1 MRKVTLNKIELTNFK
16 GFAQAEKF
24 FGTNERISA
33 ENGQGKTTLRDAWFW
48 LLGFN
53 VTDVIPCHNNKEIP
67 NLEIKVCAEITIGDN
82 GGECSYI
89 LCRTQKELWKTNRD
103 AGIEEK
109 VNNESAYF
117 IDGTPFTL
125 RAYKEKIAELF
136 AVPYEKLQMLCQ
148 KEYFNT
154 DNGEKWKWTNRRKE
168 LFEIGKV
175 DELLLDLVNKE
186 CYCLIAGDIKK
197 KYTTTEIKKAI
208 RKELSGYSAEKDKNA
223 ILIADKQNE
232 LAKYAAYDF
241 AALEAEKA
249 TLESQ
254 ITDAMLAGSK
264 KVQNERLL
272 ALQDE
277 QSQITQKVYSIRAEN
292 ARQTGDLQNKI
303 SYLSGELSTT
313 QRRAESLKAD
323 MATAQSAVENL
334 EAETDALSKKE
345 WNGETTCPTCGQP
358 LLAERVEESK
368 QLFEKEKAA
377 KLETFS
383 KNIDERF
390 EFLTTAKK
398 QLSEY
403 RTAYAAMRD
412 QKTAYEQELAK
423 LDISEQM
430 KPLND
435 RLAEI
440 AKEIAAITAEDR
452 AEHDVSA
459 VIEPLKRRVAEI
471 NSILGYKRLIAD
483 MTARIEALK
492 ALNKEFTDKEMTA
505 KEKVRQLDDYVR
517 EQVQLVTDVI
527 NSKFGNGV
535 SFSLFSD
542 LYAGSE
548 HEIKEEC
555 ICVLRGKT
563 YTEMSYGERFFADLE
578 VTKSLQ
584 EQYGVNLPI
593 FLDNAECYTG
603 DFTAEQQLISLYAK
617 KGDYL
622 PGVKIEVI
630 L

>member
-1 MRKVTLNKIELTNFK
+1 MRRVTLNKIELANFK
-16 GFAQAEKF
+16 GFAKAEKL
-24 FGTNERISA
+24 FGATETISA

-53 VTDVIPCHNNKEIP
+53 VTDVIPCHDNKEIP
-67 NLEIKVCAEITIGDN
+67 NLEIRVCAEITIYDN
-82 GGECSYI
+82 GDECSYV

-103 AGIEEK
+103 TGIEEK
-109 VNNESAYF
+109 VNNESAYS

-125 RAYKEKIAELF
+125 RAYKEKIADLF
-136 AVPYEKLQMLCQ
+136 SVPYEKLQMLCQ

-175 DELLLDLVNKE
+175 DELLLHLVDKE

-208 RKELSGYSAEKDKNA
+208 RKELSGYSSEKDKNA

-232 LAKYAAYDF
+232 LARYAAYDF

-249 TLESQ
+249 SLEIQ

-272 ALQDE
+272 ALQNE
-277 QSQITQKVYSIRAEN
+277 QTDITQKVYSIRVEH
-292 ARQTGDLQNKI
+292 ARQTGELQSKI
-303 SYLSGELSTT
+303 SLLSGEFATT
-313 QRRAESLKAD
+313 QRRAESLKSE
-323 MATAQSAVENL
+323 MASAQAAVEKL
-334 EAETDALSKKE
+334 EGFIEDLSKKE
-345 WNGETTCPTCGQP
+345 WSGETTCPTCGQSLP
-358 LLAERVEESK
+358 AERIEESK
-368 QLFEKEKAA
+368 SLFEKEKAA
-377 KLETFS
+377 NLETYS

-390 EFLTTAKK
+390 EFLGTAKK

-403 RTAYAAMRD
+403 RTAYASMRD

-423 LDISEQM
+423 FDVSEQL

-435 RLAEI
+435 RLSEI
-440 AKEIAAITAEDR
+440 SAEIAAITAEDK
-452 AEHDVSA
+452 AERDVSA
-459 VIEPLKRRVAEI
+459 VVEPLKRRIAEI
-471 NSILGYKRLIAD
+471 NSILGYKRLISD

-492 ALNKEFTDKEMTA
+492 AMNKELTDKEMAA
-505 KEKVRQLDDYVR
+505 KEKVRQLDEYVR

-527 NSKFGNGV
+527 NGKFKNGV

-603 DFTAEQQLISLYAK
+603 DFNAEQQLISLYAK
-617 KGDYL
+617 KGEYL